1 MVGVL
6 EDFVAKKRERDEFPP
21 PELSQFDKD
30 LIGNAVR
37 LEVPFSGR
45 YQLRQIAGILRA
57 YADKVEFWTRQQDV
71 EDRTMLLHLK
81 IEAKLANR
89 RIRDVC
95 ELTGKGKAPKPYRR
109 GE

>member
-1 MVGVL
+1 MVGTV
-6 EDFVAKKRERDEFPP
+6 EDFVAKKREEYPA

-30 LIGNAVR
+30 LIGAAVR
-37 LEVPFSGR
+37 LEVPFGGR

-71 EDRTMLLHLK
+71 DDRTMLMHLK

-95 ELTGKGKAPKPYRR
+95 DLSGKGKAPKPYRKR
-109 GE
+109 DDR